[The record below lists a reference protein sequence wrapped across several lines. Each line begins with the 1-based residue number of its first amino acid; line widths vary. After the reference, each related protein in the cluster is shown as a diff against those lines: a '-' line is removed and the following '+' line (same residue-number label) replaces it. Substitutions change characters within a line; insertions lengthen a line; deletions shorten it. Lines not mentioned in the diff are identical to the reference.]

1 MNERDVDL
9 MQVEVEEYL
18 KELLEEMTREWAGD
32 RDGKLYVQEGRQP
45 ISDSEEA
52 RDQLRLADIG

>member
-9 MQVEVEEYL
+9 MQVEVEEYI
-18 KELLEEMTREWAGD
+18 KKLLEEMTREWAGD
-32 RDGKLYVQEGRQP
+32 RDGELYIQEGRQP

-52 RDQLRLADIG
+52 RGELRLTDSG